1 MNPVQETQLGH
12 EMRQLVSEQ
21 PFTPDLELIGQRAR
35 QRRRRGIAVRGGT
48 AAGAAVLAAGGLL
61 AAVPGTGGAGG
72 TAPGATAAGAPA
84 AAHAPAANS
93 QLISLAA
100 FVIKASPLPGDA
112 SLVTTTKTLGGRQ
125 VEVDYFVYTD
135 SGDIYSAAS
144 ESGLP
149 AAVAHHANIADGT
162 EAREVA
168 AARYAAKGDLT
179 AAREKMV
186 SITGSNLGLGL
197 SPAQR
202 QKVWDRSIAASKEVF
217 KEKGIKPPASPPAGK
232 ALQEEAGNRIWIG
245 SMDALTAGGGN
256 PEVRAG
262 VLRLLATV
270 PGVTVTNSTTGGKPT
285 LTLTAG
291 SSLFGGSS
299 PEVLTIDA
307 KTGSP
312 IKFFSA
318 ADGNVPSSVQ
328 TYKVSR
334 VSLADMEAGKL

>member
-12 EMRQLVSEQ
+12 EMRQLVSDQ
-21 PFTPDLELIGQRAR
+21 PFTPDIEMIGQRAR
-35 QRRRRGIAVRGGT
+35 QRRRRGLAVRGGA
-48 AAGAAVLAAGGLL
+48 AAGVAVLAAGGLFT
-61 AAVPGTGGAGG
+61 AVHGTGG
-72 TAPGATAAGAPA
+72 TAPAATASRAPA

-93 QLISLAA
+93 ELISLAA

-125 VEVDYFVYTD
+125 VEVDYSVYTD
-135 SGDIYSAAS
+135 SGDIYSAATA
-144 ESGLP
+144 SGLP
-149 AAVAHHANIADGT
+149 AAVAHHENISDGT
-162 EAREVA
+162 ETREVA
-168 AARYAAKGDLT
+168 AAAYAAKGNLS

-186 SITGSNLGLGL
+186 NITGRELGLGL

-202 QKVWDRSIAASKEVF
+202 QKVWERAIAASKEVF

-232 ALQEEAGNRIWIG
+232 ALQELVGNRIWIG
-245 SMDALTAGGGN
+245 SMDALTAGGGS
-256 PEVRAG
+256 PQVRAG

-270 PGVTVTNSTTGGKPT
+270 PEVTVAHSTTGGQRT

-291 SSLFGGSS
+291 SALFKGSS

-307 KTGSP
+307 KSGTP

-318 ADGNVPSSVQ
+318 ADGKVPSSVQ
-328 TYKVSR
+328 TYKISR
-334 VSLADMEAGKL
+334 VSLADLKAGKL